1 MLNMPMLSMPW
12 RNFGIIERRQFICS
26 ENVEIA
32 MKQWMILVVFLAVAD
47 FVMAQ
52 CKTFKLSDRGDTLN
66 CVDLKGRKQGPWV
79 ERIPELRGNPGY
91 EEEGV
96 YIDGR
101 KEGTWRKYTQQG
113 DALAVENYKWGLKNG
128 KCQYFTFMGLERE
141 ESWWAMDP
149 KKLYDTF
156 DIPDLYEDGKY
167 HKVVVK
173 NEGHSMKHGKW
184 TWYDPQTG
192 FIQRSEEFIRDSA
205 VNPLAAFGISNKAKK
220 EPADTG
226 KTTKK
231 TEKPSIVQEWEKK
244 NSGKKK
250 VKVRDGSTGY

>member
-1 MLNMPMLSMPW
+1 
-12 RNFGIIERRQFICS
+12 
-26 ENVEIA
+26 
-32 MKQWMILVVFLAVAD
+32 MKQLLLGLVFIVCVTGLVS
-47 FVMAQ
+47 AQ

-66 CVDLKGRKQGPWV
+66 CVDLKGKKQGPWV
-79 ERIPELRGNPGY
+79 VSVPEQRGNPGY
-91 EEEGV
+91 EEEGEYV
-96 YIDGR
+96 DDR
-101 KEGTWRKYTQQG
+101 KEGIWRKYSQQG
-113 DALAVENYKWGLKNG
+113 DVLAVETYKWGLKNG
-128 KCQYFTFMGLERE
+128 KSQYYSVLGLERE

-149 KKLYDTF
+149 KKMYDTF

-192 FIQRSEEFIRDSA
+192 FVQKSEEFIRDSA
-205 VNPLAAFGISNKAKK
+205 VNPLAAFGISTKAKK
-220 EPADTG
+220 ESSDTS
-226 KTTKK
+226 KTVKK
-231 TEKPSIVQEWEKK
+231 TDKPSVVQDWEKK